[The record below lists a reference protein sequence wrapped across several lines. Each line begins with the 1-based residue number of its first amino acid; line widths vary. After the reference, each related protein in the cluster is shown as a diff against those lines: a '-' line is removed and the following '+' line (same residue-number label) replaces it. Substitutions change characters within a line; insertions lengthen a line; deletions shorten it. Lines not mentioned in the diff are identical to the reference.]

1 MPAGTPAASNPA
13 AVLVQNTGD
22 APLTITNVQVQG
34 TDSADFQVLSQTCT
48 AAGGGG
54 PLAPGGGIPSAR
66 GTCVVNVGFKPTRTN
81 YTSVARLQ
89 FTSNSDSANEGIL
102 LVGKSNG
109 DALSSVG
116 GDVPS
121 VMQLSVSPTASFGT
135 FVPGVAATYNTA
147 LAANVTTTTAN
158 ATLTMADLSTT
169 APGFLEN
176 GTFKLASPLQMR
188 TVGLGQTPL
197 PPFAPLN
204 GTNSPATLWSWASPV
219 ANDSLTLDFRQSIGA
234 SEGLRAGTYSK
245 NLLFTLSTTTP

>member
-13 AVLVQNTGD
+13 SVLVQNTGD

-48 AAGGGG
+48 AG
-54 PLAPGGGIPSAR
+54 PLAAAGGGIPSAR

-158 ATLTMADLSTT
+158 AALTMADLSTT

-204 GTNSPATLWSWASPV
+204 GTNSPATLWSWSTPV
-219 ANDSLTLDFRQSIGA
+219 SNEGLTLDFRQSIGA